1 VLDLGYLDLLTV
13 ISTAIFSLFSLSLPP
28 QDAVPAFVSPPLAGL
43 GMFRPVMID
52 SRDSITSQGNGTL
65 NFQSLNVQYLGPKAL
80 SVFICSIET
89 GVIILLFARFF
100 ARKRERLTI
109 QLLVY
114 FVTFLALYVAF
125 QHLPHYKSIF

>member
-1 VLDLGYLDLLTV
+1 
-13 ISTAIFSLFSLSLPP
+13 
-28 QDAVPAFVSPPLAGL
+28 
-43 GMFRPVMID
+43 MFRPVMID

-100 ARKRERLTI
+100 ARKRERLAI

-125 QHLPHYKSIF
+125 QHLPYCKSIF